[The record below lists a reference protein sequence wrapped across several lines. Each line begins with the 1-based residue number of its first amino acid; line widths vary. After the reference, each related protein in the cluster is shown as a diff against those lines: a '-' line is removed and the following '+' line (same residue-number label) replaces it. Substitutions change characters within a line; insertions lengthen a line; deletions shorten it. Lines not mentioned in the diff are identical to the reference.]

1 MSGCMA
7 WTAQSGAGRLRFDVV
22 SLFTAYLPPWCERSA
37 WAQVSSSAATSGER
51 TMVLSR
57 TNASWLS
64 SMLSWS

>member
-7 WTAQSGAGRLRFDVV
+7 WAAQNGAGEFDVV
-22 SLFTAYLPPWCERSA
+22 SLFTAFLSPWCDRPAS
-37 WAQVSSSAATSGER
+37 AQVSSSASTSGER
-51 TMVLSR
+51 AMVRSR